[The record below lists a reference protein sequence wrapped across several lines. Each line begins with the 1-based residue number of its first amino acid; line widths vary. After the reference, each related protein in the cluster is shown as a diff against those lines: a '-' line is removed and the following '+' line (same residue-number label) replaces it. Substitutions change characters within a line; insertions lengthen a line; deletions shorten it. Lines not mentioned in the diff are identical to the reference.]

1 MPRPAPKRN
10 RLTKPKATKAN
21 APNPDQNETTA
32 KSPPTE
38 QRAPSVDPRQTPL
51 AKNHDQ
57 AIGSSPT
64 GDRPGTGSRPG
75 TASRPPTRS
84 RGYSSTMSVAGRKG
98 ETNANANSRIP
109 GTPSFDTSMLSNF
122 RRRPRQQSIL
132 QMVQAE
138 DGSSELDDDDFLGGL
153 SPQDESTPLNR
164 PRRKSL
170 LMKPDEQGEAPSGSQ
185 SPSPSPSASQSLPS
199 SASAGSRKRK
209 RAPKIEVQILVQV
222 PQSSAPKASQI
233 EDEEINQIDDTPS
246 ATPIPRNT
254 YPEESQP
261 EGETPQ
267 PPRFSDILSQTFL
280 PPASSP
286 ASTATTA
293 PRSPLV
299 VPLVSGKRRPKDSA
313 HMSTAALQNK
323 LLPRRRLRRLRQR
336 DAGEQHDESSDDS
349 DNNSTHDAASGD
361 DDELSR
367 PSSSRRS
374 RSQSRG
380 ASAPAKPKPL
390 RNSRDKSKLNN
401 PKQRKPR
408 GKKAAAAADQEPTTT
423 YSRSR
428 REGGVDKE
436 NEFQL
441 SRSGSPL
448 SSAPDSDAESN
459 TGAGNK
465 TPRRFTSAELRAATL
480 KFAEIDQ
487 WEMEFEDVSGSEI

>member
-10 RLTKPKATKAN
+10 RLTKPKAKAN
-21 APNPDQNETTA
+21 APNPDQNETA
-32 KSPPTE
+32 KSPPASR
-38 QRAPSVDPRQTPL
+38 RAPSVDPRQTPL

-57 AIGSSPT
+57 AIESSPT
-64 GDRPGTGSRPG
+64 GERPGTGSRPG

-98 ETNANANSRIP
+98 ETNTNSRIP

-132 QMVQAE
+132 HMVQAE

-164 PRRKSL
+164 PRGKSL
-170 LMKPDEQGEAPSGSQ
+170 AKPDAPGQPLYASQ
-185 SPSPSPSASQSLPS
+185 SPSPSQSLPS
-199 SASAGSRKRK
+199 SASASSRKRK
-209 RAPKIEVQILVQV
+209 RAANIEVQIPVNIEVQIQV
-222 PQSSAPKASQI
+222 PRSSAPKPSQA
-233 EDEEINQIDDTPS
+233 EDEEINQIDDSPS
-246 ATPIPRNT
+246 ATPVPRNT
-254 YPEESQP
+254 YPDESQP
-261 EGETPQ
+261 DPSQPGGETPQ

-293 PRSPLV
+293 PQSPLV
-299 VPLVSGKRRPKDSA
+299 VPLISGNRRPKDSA

-336 DAGEQHDESSDDS
+336 DSGEQNGGSSGDSDD
-349 DNNSTHDAASGD
+349 NSTHEAASGD
-361 DDELSR
+361 EDELSR

-374 RSQSRG
+374 QSRG
-380 ASAPAKPKPL
+380 ASAKPKPL

-401 PKQRKPR
+401 PKQRTSR
-408 GKKAAAAADQEPTTT
+408 GKKAAAVSEQEPTTTST

-428 REGGVDKE
+428 RDGGVDKE

-448 SSAPDSDAESN
+448 SSVPDSDAESH
-459 TGAGNK
+459 TGVGNR

-487 WEMEFEDVSGSEI
+487 WEMEFEDVSGSEV

>member
-10 RLTKPKATKAN
+10 RLTKPKVAAKS
-21 APNPDQNETTA
+21 PKPDQNETTA
-32 KSPPTE
+32 KSPPASR
-38 QRAPSVDPRQTPL
+38 RAPSVDPRQTPL

-57 AIGSSPT
+57 AIESSPT

-98 ETNANANSRIP
+98 ETNTNSRIP

-132 QMVQAE
+132 HMVQAE

-164 PRRKSL
+164 RKSL
-170 LMKPDEQGEAPSGSQ
+170 AKPEQGQ
-185 SPSPSPSASQSLPS
+185 SPSASQSASAAASPSQSQSLPS
-199 SASAGSRKRK
+199 SASASSRKRK
-209 RAPKIEVQILVQV
+209 RAPRIEVQILV
-222 PQSSAPKASQI
+222 PRSSAPEASQGEG
-233 EDEEINQIDDTPS
+233 EDISQIDDTPS

-254 YPEESQP
+254 YPDEP
-261 EGETPQ
+261 ELPGETPQ

-286 ASTATTA
+286 ASTITTA

-299 VPLVSGKRRPKDSA
+299 VPLVSGKRRPKDPA
-313 HMSTAALQNK
+313 HLSTAVLQNK

-336 DAGEQHDESSDDS
+336 DSGGHDGSDDDS
-349 DNNSTHDAASGD
+349 DNDSTHDAASGEE
-361 DDELSR
+361 DELSR

-374 RSQSRG
+374 QSRG
-380 ASAPAKPKPL
+380 ASVPAKPKPL
-390 RNSRDKSKLNN
+390 RNSRGKSTLNN
-401 PKQRKPR
+401 PKQRKSR
-408 GKKAAAAADQEPTTT
+408 GKKGAASEQEPTAAT
-423 YSRSR
+423 YSRSGG
-428 REGGVDKE
+428 EGGVDKE
-436 NEFQL
+436 NEFEL

-448 SSAPDSDAESN
+448 SSVPDSEAESDTN
-459 TGAGNK
+459 TGNR

>member
-21 APNPDQNETTA
+21 APKPDQNETTA
-32 KSPPTE
+32 KSPPAE
-38 QRAPSVDPRQTPL
+38 RRAPSVDPRQTPL
-51 AKNHDQ
+51 AKNHDH
-57 AIGSSPT
+57 AIESSPT

-164 PRRKSL
+164 PRGKSL
-170 LMKPDEQGEAPSGSQ
+170 LVKPDEQEESPSGSQ
-185 SPSPSPSASQSLPS
+185 SPSPSPSQSLPS
-199 SASAGSRKRK
+199 SDSAGSRKRK
-209 RAPKIEVQILVQV
+209 RFAKIEVQIQV
-222 PQSSAPKASQI
+222 PRSSAPKASQI

-254 YPEESQP
+254 YPEESQR

-286 ASTATTA
+286 ASTAATA

-299 VPLVSGKRRPKDSA
+299 VPQVSGKRRPKDSA

-336 DAGEQHDESSDDS
+336 DAGEQHDGSSDDS
-349 DNNSTHDAASGD
+349 DDGSTHDAASGD

-367 PSSSRRS
+367 PTSSRRS

-380 ASAPAKPKPL
+380 ASAPAKPRPL
-390 RNSRDKSKLNN
+390 RNSHDKSKLNN

-408 GKKAAAAADQEPTTT
+408 GKKAAAAAPEEEPATTT

-428 REGGVDKE
+428 GEGGVDKE

-448 SSAPDSDAESN
+448 SSVPDSDAESN
-459 TGAGNK
+459 TGAGNR